1 MLFFDK
7 VCNQIFL
14 LSCSSKHVEKGVL
27 PCVIVCDKLKC
38 IWLLS
43 TSSLINKGV
52 VDLVV
57 PELLTSLR

>member
-7 VCNQIFL
+7 VCNRIL
-14 LSCSSKHVEKGVL
+14 LLYCSSKHVKEGVL

-38 IWLLS
+38 IWLLF
-43 TSSLINKGV
+43 TSSLVNKGV

-57 PELLTSLR
+57 PELVASLR